1 MIAFSSVG
9 ARQTLWGSVLPCCG
23 RGCHTKEEI
32 VHRYGTLYV
41 VCIYGWLKRPQT
53 SKNKIVLS
61 CMLEVERAL
70 VSGLVTQRIADL
82 HEKTAGKH
90 SVLMLPS
97 AYMTCL
103 IQLRENN
110 AKGLGSECK
119 ARDPYCD
126 LQQTWHSSSGIY
138 PEPLYQVSPKSHF

>member
-1 MIAFSSVG
+1 M
-9 ARQTLWGSVLPCCG
+9 
-23 RGCHTKEEI
+23 
-32 VHRYGTLYV
+32 HRYGTLNV

-110 AKGLGSECK
+110 AKLGNGDCLCHVSDTFEDVLCLALFIAFLCGWGTVAFYGELSE
-119 ARDPYCD
+119 
-126 LQQTWHSSSGIY
+126 
-138 PEPLYQVSPKSHF
+138 